1 MININTNVANANT
14 AVSANSSVTNNGSA
28 VDTSVKGNASVN
40 TGASV
45 VNLQTGAYSSDAAG
59 SVKVDATNAKSMV
72 ADIAAMLGKSGN
84 SVQANLNG
92 FDAARL
98 LA

>member
-1 MININTNVANANT
+1 MINLNTNVVNANT
-14 AVSANSSVTNNGSA
+14 VVSTKNATNNVA
-28 VDTSVKGNASVN
+28 NDSVKGNPQVN
-40 TGASV
+40 TGASSV
-45 VNLQTGAYSSDAAG
+45 VNLQTGAHGADSASAVKIDA
-59 SVKVDATNAKSMV
+59 SNAKSMV